1 MKLIATVVTTL
12 LLSVVAVA
20 QKKPPQPKD
29 DPHTVVFKCTDAESQ
44 SMFYKIFTT
53 KDESKVGERV
63 LLSLTI
69 DEITSWRIPMHATD
83 ITESTV
89 TYESRN
95 NALADIHNNKPN
107 PGRLT
112 LKVNWRNE
120 YSAAFRVIYPH
131 SMKDVIDSGKCNHD
145 SN

>member
-1 MKLIATVVTTL
+1 MKLIAIVVTTV
-12 LLSVVAVA
+12 LLSVVALA

-29 DPHTVVFKCTDAESQ
+29 DPHTVVFKCIDAESQ
-44 SMFYKIFTT
+44 STSYKIFTT
-53 KDESKVGERV
+53 KDESKVGERI

-69 DEITSWRIPMHATD
+69 GEITSWKIPMQATD

-95 NALADIHNNKPN
+95 NALADIHNNKPK

-112 LKVNWRNE
+112 LKVNWRSD

-131 SMKDVIDSGKCNHD
+131 SMKDVIDSGDCNHD
-145 SN
+145 